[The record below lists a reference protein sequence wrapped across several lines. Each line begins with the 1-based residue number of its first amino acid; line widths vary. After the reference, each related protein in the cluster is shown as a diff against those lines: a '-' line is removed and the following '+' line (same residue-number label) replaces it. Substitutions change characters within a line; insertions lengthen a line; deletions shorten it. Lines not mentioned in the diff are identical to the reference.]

1 MQRFWYNSPVK
12 FFRIESDFEDVLN
25 PQNVQSFGEIKPY
38 TLEKGVI
45 HRFLIP
51 EYNNET
57 DFFDNFTLYVV
68 SGFIKKEIICDV
80 FIALDKIKYITFLCS
95 ESISGYLQLNYGNTI
110 LYKSNCVRFADTSQS
125 DIKYARV
132 ITKHNYNRQLF
143 DFQPDNAYFVTNIPI
158 YEDGDYRME
167 AEITNERIGGISTL
181 QTKET
186 YLDEVV
192 NYELAANG
200 NGDIINF
207 VQSNLTNTEFYLN
220 GTQRTSIDK
229 LDVDDNGMFA
239 KLKLVNVKDENGFN
253 ITIDEDVVFADLDLK
268 LVSFTPL
275 DNSYSTQD
283 NFNIDNR
290 ISLELNKDVK
300 INPSKFVKIYRN
312 GVLWAQKNGSQ
323 ITKVGR
329 TLIINDTSLNPSD
342 LVFDVA
348 QYYILIEHGLIYT
361 DFGKSF
367 SITDSTVWN
376 FGLTENTQQLNFI
389 QWIDGTEA
397 DKTGNQDSATAIIK
411 PGYSFVSS
419 IWQEDLGS
427 GFNDIAGSTNQSMI
441 DRSLQNGLTK
451 FRNIAFDSFGIEN
464 VSNILR
470 YTKLI
475 TPTLKSVVKLSENTG
490 RFVWNNNGIDYGSGS
505 AVFQVS
511 TDNGL
516 NWTNFQTLAVGTAST
531 DNVVDISSPVLSSL
545 PLNISVKFRVVC
557 SGNGLTNITSNNV
570 DVVWQKTAR
579 IFIPPLSIVKESIG
593 NCSYQLHVE
602 DADFEGF
609 VITRADIV
617 SNVKRIKSVFTF
629 GETISFNNVQYQTF
643 FKNKQITI
651 PKGVYNCYINLSCIS
666 LSSGDYTEGRSM
678 IAFSSLP
685 DLTGTIC
692 EANVSYI
699 ES

>member
-57 DFFDNFTLYVV
+57 DFFDNFKLYVV
-68 SGFIKKEIICDV
+68 SGFIKKEIIIDV
-80 FIALDKIKYITFLCS
+80 FIDEDKIKYITFLCS
-95 ESISGYLQLNYGNTI
+95 ESLSGYLQINYGNTI

-143 DFQPDNAYFVTNIPI
+143 DFEPENAYFVTNIPI

-192 NYELAANG
+192 NYELEANG

-253 ITIDEDVVFADLDLK
+253 ITINEDVVFADLDLK

-290 ISLELNKDVK
+290 ISLELNKDFK
-300 INPSKFVKIYRN
+300 INNSKFVKIYRN
-312 GVLWAQKNGSQ
+312 GVLLAQKSGSQ
-323 ITKVGR
+323 ITKAGKV
-329 TLIINDTSLNPSD
+329 LIINDTSLNPSD
-342 LVFDVA
+342 LVLDA
-348 QYYILIEHGLIYT
+348 SQYYILIEPGLIYT
-361 DFGKSF
+361 GFGKSF

-376 FGLTENTQQLNFI
+376 FELTENTQQLNFI

-397 DKTGNQDSATAIIK
+397 DKTGNQDAATAIIK

-441 DRSLQNGLTK
+441 VRSLQNGLTQY
-451 FRNIAFDSFGIEN
+451 RNIAFDSFGIEN
-464 VSNILR
+464 ISNVLR

-531 DNVVDISSPVLSSL
+531 DNNADISSPVLSSL
-545 PLNISVKFRVVC
+545 PLNTSVKFRVVC
-557 SGNGLTNITSNNV
+557 SGNGLNNIISNTI
-570 DVVWQKTAR
+570 DLIWQKTAR
-579 IFIPPLSIVKESIG
+579 IFIPPSSIVKDSNG

-609 VITRADIV
+609 VITQADIV
-617 SNVKRIKSVFTF
+617 SNVKRITSVFTF

-643 FKNKQITI
+643 SKNKQITI
-651 PKGVYNCYINLSCIS
+651 PKGVYNCNINLSCIS
-666 LSSGDYTEGRSM
+666 LLYGNYTEGRSM
-678 IAFSSLP
+678 IVFSMLP
-685 DLTGTIC
+685 DLTGSIC
-692 EANVSYI
+692 EANALYI
-699 ES
+699 TS

>member
-80 FIALDKIKYITFLCS
+80 FIAEDKIKYITFLCS

-143 DFQPDNAYFVTNIPI
+143 DFEPENAYFVTNIPI

-192 NYELAANG
+192 NYELVANG

-283 NFNIDNR
+283 NFNINNR
-290 ISLELNKDVK
+290 ISLELNKDFK

-427 GFNDIAGSTNQSMI
+427 GFNDIVGSTNQSMI
-441 DRSLQNGLTK
+441 VRSLQNGLTQY
-451 FRNIAFDSFGIEN
+451 RNIAFDSFGIEN
-464 VSNILR
+464 ISNVLR

-545 PLNISVKFRVVC
+545 PLNTSVKFRVVC
-557 SGNGLTNITSNNV
+557 SGNGLTNITSNVV
-570 DVVWQKTAR
+570 DLIWQKTSR
-579 IFIPPLSIVKESIG
+579 IYITNRTFSNGASSFL
-593 NCSYQLHVE
+593 LHVE
-602 DADFEGF
+602 DADFNGYIILKGRKDAEAKAASVKFMPINELLNIPLTSDEEEG
-609 VITRADIV
+609 VSRVLNTNIT
-617 SNVKRIKSVFTF
+617 
-629 GETISFNNVQYQTF
+629 Q
-643 FKNKQITI
+643 
-651 PKGVYNCYINLSCIS
+651 GVYSYTIKVNGVSMVPGLSAGVNGYI
-666 LSSGDYTEGRSM
+666 Y
-678 IAFSSLP
+678 FSFTPNSQ
-685 DLTGTIC
+685 DAIC
-692 EANVSYI
+692 ESTAFLI
-699 ES
+699 T

>member
-38 TLEKGVI
+38 TLEKGVL

-57 DFFDNFTLYVV
+57 DFFDNFKLYVV

-80 FIALDKIKYITFLCS
+80 FIAEDKIKYITFLCS

-143 DFQPDNAYFVTNIPI
+143 DFEPQNAYFVTNIPI
-158 YEDGDYRME
+158 YEDGDYRIE

-290 ISLELNKDVK
+290 ISLELNKDFK

-342 LVFDVA
+342 LVLNVA
-348 QYYILIEHGLIYT
+348 QYYILIEPGLIYT

-376 FGLTENTQQLNFI
+376 FELTENTQQLNFI

-397 DKTGNQDSATAIIK
+397 DKTGNQDAATAIIK

-427 GFNDIAGSTNQSMI
+427 GFNDIAGSANQSMI
-441 DRSLQNGLTK
+441 VRSLQNGLTQY
-451 FRNIAFDSFGIEN
+451 RNIAFDSFGIEN
-464 VSNILR
+464 ISNILR

-475 TPTLKSVVKLSENTG
+475 TPTLNSVVKLSENTG

-531 DNVVDISSPVLSSL
+531 DNNADISSPVLSSL
-545 PLNISVKFRVVC
+545 PLNTSVKFRVVLN
-557 SGNGLTNITSNNV
+557 GNRLANQISNV
-570 DVVWQKTAR
+570 IEMIWQKTAN
-579 IFIPPLSIVKESIG
+579 IFITDELKDTETG
-593 NCSYQLHVE
+593 DNTYKLHVE
-602 DADFEGF
+602 NADFNGF
-609 VITRADIV
+609 IRTKANRS
-617 SNVKRIKSVFTF
+617 SNSKLGSVEFWPLGGSLLLNGGVDNKTSI
-629 GETISFNNVQYQTF
+629 ISVN
-643 FKNKQITI
+643 I
-651 PKGVYNCYINLSCIS
+651 PKGIYDC
-666 LSSGDYTEGRSM
+666 SM
-678 IAFSSLP
+678 ILDVIGKREPYNASLTATIFYE
-685 DLTGTIC
+685 LTPNDSLLKFTSTI
-692 EANVSYI
+692 NVKGNA
-699 ES
+699 

>member
-38 TLEKGVI
+38 TLEKGVL

-57 DFFDNFTLYVV
+57 DFFDNFKLYVV

-80 FIALDKIKYITFLCS
+80 FIAEDKIKYITFLCS

-143 DFQPDNAYFVTNIPI
+143 DFEPENAYFVTNIPI

-239 KLKLVNVKDENGFN
+239 KLKLVNVKDDNGFN
-253 ITIDEDVVFADLDLK
+253 ITINEDVVFADLDLK

-283 NFNIDNR
+283 NFNINNR
-290 ISLELNKDVK
+290 ISLELNKDFK
-300 INPSKFVKIYRN
+300 INNSKFVKIYRN
-312 GVLWAQKNGSQ
+312 GVLLAQKSGSQ
-323 ITKVGR
+323 ITKVGNV
-329 TLIINDTSLNPSD
+329 LIINDTSLNPSD
-342 LVFDVA
+342 LVLDAA
-348 QYYILIEHGLIYT
+348 QYYILIEPGLIYT

-376 FGLTENTQQLNFI
+376 FELTENTQQLNFI

-397 DKTGNQDSATAIIK
+397 DKTGNQDSATVIIK

-427 GFNDIAGSTNQSMI
+427 GFNNIAGSTNQSMI
-441 DRSLQNGLTK
+441 VRSLQNGLTQY
-451 FRNIAFDSFGIEN
+451 RNIAFDSFGIEN
-464 VSNILR
+464 ISNVLR

-531 DNVVDISSPVLSSL
+531 DNNADISSPVLSSL
-545 PLNISVKFRVVC
+545 PLNTSVKFRVVC
-557 SGNGLTNITSNNV
+557 SGNGLNNITSNIV

-579 IFIPPLSIVKESIG
+579 IYITNMTISNGASSFM
-593 NCSYQLHVE
+593 LHVE
-602 DADFEGF
+602 DADFNGYIILTGRKDAGVKGASVRFMPINELLLIPLTSDEEEG
-609 VITRADIV
+609 VSRVLNTNITQGVYSYTINVRGSSIV
-617 SNVKRIKSVFTF
+617 AGESLRID
-629 GETISFNNVQYQTF
+629 GNISFSFTPNLQDAICGSMASL
-643 FKNKQITI
+643 IT
-651 PKGVYNCYINLSCIS
+651 
-666 LSSGDYTEGRSM
+666 
-678 IAFSSLP
+678 
-685 DLTGTIC
+685 
-692 EANVSYI
+692 
-699 ES
+699 